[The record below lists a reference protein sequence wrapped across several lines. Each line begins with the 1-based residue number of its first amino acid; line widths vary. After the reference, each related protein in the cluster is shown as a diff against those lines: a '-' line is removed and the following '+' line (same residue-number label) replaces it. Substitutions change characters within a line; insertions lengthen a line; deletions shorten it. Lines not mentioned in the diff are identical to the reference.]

1 MKILGV
7 ILIIISLVI
16 GFFAF
21 TMDVS
26 VATNYGNRVVNFS
39 LINQQ
44 KNYMYLSG
52 LMLIVGLVLL
62 LIKNSSSKIENKITE
77 NETTK
82 NSKYDEVKTEN
93 GFNYKLPINENVTF
107 QIIKEKILDFY
118 SKLGF
123 FEQINNDNTFF
134 IKNDSTKAYIE
145 VKVREN
151 YINISIYNTEKP
163 NFIDNL
169 YNPITKENKDD
180 KNVSL
185 ENIDKII
192 KLSKLLDKG
201 LITEEEFIS
210 YRKTLSN

>member
-52 LMLIVGLVLL
+52 LMLIVGLVLS
-62 LIKNSSSKIENKITE
+62 LIKNSSFKIENKISE

-82 NSKYDEVKTEN
+82 NSQYDEVKTEK

-107 QIIKEKILDFY
+107 QIVKEKILNFY

-123 FEQINNDNTFF
+123 LEQINNENTFF
-134 IKNDSTKAYIE
+134 IKNDSTKGYIE
-145 VKVREN
+145 VKIREN

-169 YNPITKENKDD
+169 YNPIAEENEDD

-201 LITEEEFIS
+201 LITQEEFIS